1 MYIEIL
7 LLTVALV
14 WLVFATV
21 SDIKTR
27 EVPDWISFSLIII
40 SIALLLLDSANKKDI
55 RLLIAPAVYGIAFAI
70 IAFSMYYTKQWGG
83 GDTKLLIPLGIIFSS
98 YPEQLLKYFNPVI
111 NLPFPVIIIINL
123 LITGS
128 AFSLIYSFYLAVKN
142 KKEFLK
148 EYKKHQ
154 LKKTKITSLVLTIVL
169 IVSSTYFQYPK
180 NILLILLSL
189 IILITPF
196 LVSFIKSVEKSCMIK
211 NVPVDRLTEGDWLA
225 EDIYSNK
232 KLIISKNNLGLTK
245 TQIEKIKKVRKEV
258 FVKAGMPFVPSF
270 LIAVLISLIFGN
282 FIMPF

>member
-1 MYIEIL
+1 MLDIL
-7 LLTVALV
+7 LIIITVIWLT
-14 WLVFATV
+14 FASI
-21 SDIKTR
+21 SDLKTR

-40 SIALLLLDSANKKDI
+40 AVAF
-55 RLLIAPAVYGIAFAI
+55 LLIQVISERSLKLLINPLIFGITFTI
-70 IAFSMYYTKQWGG
+70 IAYTMYYTKQWGG

-128 AFSLIYSFYLAVKN
+128 ASSLIYSFYLAVKN

-154 LKKTKITSLVLTIVL
+154 LKKTKIASLVLTIVL

-180 NILLILLSL
+180 NILLMLLSL

-232 KLIISKNNLGLTK
+232 KLIISKNNLGFTK

-258 FVKAGMPFVPSF
+258 LVKAGMPFVPSF